1 MDYNNDGLL
10 DIVVGDRNGFI
21 HYYRRTSNMDVTL
34 MQEPD
39 ITCGGVTIDCGY
51 SAAPAIVDWDEDGR
65 IDMLLGSEAG
75 KVRLY
80 LNDGA
85 DTQPIF
91 NSYTNIQSSG
101 TDISHNRNCP
111 RVYDL
116 NQDGKKD
123 LICGANDYNVYYYEN
138 VGTNASPVFSGSE
151 SIASKYAGMRLWID
165 DWNEDGLPD
174 MLTSDYNGYVWIWIQ
189 QTTGVA
195 EGTTPVPSRTLSASS
210 NPFMEL
216 VTVTGE
222 GFSAGTLHIFDVY
235 GRTVLEAPFSGSF
248 AWDGSGVSNG
258 AYFVRVTDDFGSS
271 SLRLLKL

>member
-1 MDYNNDGLL
+1 
-10 DIVVGDRNGFI
+10 
-21 HYYRRTSNMDVTL
+21 MDVTL
-34 MQEPD
+34 TKEPD
-39 ITCGGVTIDCGY
+39 INCAGVIIDCGY
-51 SAAPAIVDWDEDGR
+51 NAAPAIVDWDEDGK

-75 KVRLY
+75 QVRLY

-91 NSYTNIQSSG
+91 NSYTNIQSGG
-101 TDISHNRNCP
+101 TSITHVRNCP
-111 RVYDL
+111 QVYDL

-138 VGTNASPVFSGSE
+138 VGTNAAPVFSGSE
-151 SIASKYAGMRLWID
+151 SIAYKYAGMRLWID

-189 QTTGVA
+189 QATGVA
-195 EGTTPVPSRTLSASS
+195 EGTAPIPSRTLSASS

-222 GFSAGTLHIFDVY
+222 GFSAGTLQIFDVS
-235 GRTVLEAPFSGSF
+235 GRTVLEESFSGSF

-258 AYFVRVTDDFGSS
+258 TYFVRVTDNFGSS

>member
-1 MDYNNDGLL
+1 MDA
-10 DIVVGDRNGFI
+10 
-21 HYYRRTSNMDVTL
+21 TL
-34 MQEPD
+34 TQEPD

-51 SAAPAIVDWDEDGR
+51 SAAPAIVDWDGDGK

-75 KVRLY
+75 QVRLY

-85 DTQPIF
+85 DTQPVF
-91 NSYTNIQSSG
+91 NSYTNIQSNG
-101 TDISHNRNCP
+101 TDISHIRNCP
-111 RVYDL
+111 QVYDL

-138 VGTNASPVFSGSE
+138 VGTNSAPVFSGSE
-151 SIASKYAGMRLWID
+151 SIANKYAGMRLWID

-189 QTTGVA
+189 QTTGVT
-195 EGTTPVPSRTLSASS
+195 EGTAPSPSRTLSASS

-235 GRTVLEAPFSGSF
+235 GRTILEVPFSGSF
-248 AWDGSGVSNG
+248 AWDGSGISNG
-258 AYFVRVTDDFGSS
+258 TYFVRVTDDSGSS